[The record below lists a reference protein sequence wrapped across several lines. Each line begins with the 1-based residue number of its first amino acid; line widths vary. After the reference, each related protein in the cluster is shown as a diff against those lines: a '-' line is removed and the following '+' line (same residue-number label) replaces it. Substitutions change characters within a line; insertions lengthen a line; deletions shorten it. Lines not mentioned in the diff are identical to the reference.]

1 MTYSHRSFIIPIF
14 CSVAQQ
20 NFADFDAF
28 GINNNA
34 SAPFIASFPNQQ
46 QQSFPNQQP
55 QQSFVEQQ
63 QQPSLLE
70 QQQQQ
75 QAASDR

>member
-46 QQSFPNQQP
+46 P